1 MAMEVQIFGLK
12 KSAETR
18 KAIRF
23 FSERRVRAHFVD
35 LSERA
40 IAEGELQ
47 RFIQKFG
54 IEGVLDRTGKRFEQL
69 GLHHATMSEGRWID
83 KLLLEPGLMRMPLVR
98 RLGQPIGVTIGDAEN
113 DWKTWIS
120 SDNKKTP

>member
-1 MAMEVQIFGLK
+1 MEVQIFGLK

-47 RFIQKFG
+47 RFVQKFG
-54 IEGVLDRTGKRFEQL
+54 VEAVLDRTGKRFEQL
-69 GLHHATMSEGRWID
+69 GLRHATMSEGRWID
-83 KLLLEPGLMRMPLVR
+83 KLLLEPGLLRMPLVR
-98 RLGQPIGVTIGDAEN
+98 KLGQPAGVTIGNAED
-113 DWKTWIS
+113 DWKIWLS
-120 SDNKKTP
+120 SDNTKTS

>member
-1 MAMEVQIFGLK
+1 MEVQIFGLK

-35 LSERA
+35 LAERM
-40 IAEGELQ
+40 IAHGELQ
-47 RFIQKFG
+47 RFIQRFG

-69 GLHHATMSEGRWID
+69 GLRHATMSDGRWVD
-83 KLLLEPGLMRMPLVR
+83 KLLLEPGLLRLPLVR
-98 RLGQPIGVTIGDAEN
+98 RLDQSGRVTIGDAEI
-113 DWKTWIS
+113 DWKTWVS
-120 SDNKKTP
+120 EDSNKPS

>member
-1 MAMEVQIFGLK
+1 MEVQIFGLK

-47 RFIQKFG
+47 RFVQKFG
-54 IEGVLDRTGKRFEQL
+54 VEAVLDRTGKRFEQL
-69 GLHHATMSEGRWID
+69 GLRHATMSEGRWID
-83 KLLLEPGLMRMPLVR
+83 KLLLEPGLLRVPLVR
-98 RLGQPIGVTIGDAEN
+98 KLGQPAKVSIGSAE
-113 DWKTWIS
+113 DEWEMWLS
-120 SDNKKTP
+120 SDNNNTV